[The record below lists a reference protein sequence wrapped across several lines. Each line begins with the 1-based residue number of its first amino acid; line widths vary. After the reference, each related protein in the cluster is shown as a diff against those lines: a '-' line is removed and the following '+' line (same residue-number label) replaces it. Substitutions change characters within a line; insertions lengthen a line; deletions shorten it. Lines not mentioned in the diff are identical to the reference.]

1 MGVNLSGSTPTTP
14 GTPGGIAQAI
24 HDAIAA
30 AGGIGGVLAGV
41 VNGIIGGIVGAVQG
55 IAHLIGGLFSLGRQD
70 TAAVDQKRVEGEL
83 AIVANMSSSLEYL
96 DEIQRVGGAFS
107 DTPEW
112 NITYGEL
119 NPHPIPLGSAEPVYR
134 GAFPLAQGTAWH
146 PPVKDWL
153 WSHGHTL
160 AGSDSAR
167 GLIAERAG
175 TLELMESG
183 LWMIY
188 FQAAL
193 LQGTGYPNTPA
204 DVWCYVTD
212 QKDYVPVGA
221 PVPGMDS
228 YHRLTGSKSTSDVH
242 GYSAIHTFGRA
253 GQYLGVRDTTQ
264 GGGNTVSGYMMAYL
278 DSPGWFVHMAA
289 SAYKHFGG
297 PASTFVF
304 AQKVNSSTL
313 RGDIDQAQAD
323 LAAALPGQPIAQQLD
338 EAVIAAMIA
347 EADAIDVTSEEP
359 QP

>member
-41 VNGIIGGIVGAVQG
+41 VNGIIGGIVGGLQS
-55 IAHLIGGLFSLGRQD
+55 IAGLIGGLFSLGRQD
-70 TAAVDQKRVEGEL
+70 TAAVDQKRVEGEN

-96 DEIQRVGGAFS
+96 DEIQRVGGAYM

-112 NITYGEL
+112 AIVNGEAF
-119 NPHPIPLGSAEPVYR
+119 PHAVPLGGDTAPHY
-134 GAFPLAQGTAWH
+134 GAFPLAQGTTWH
-146 PPVKDWL
+146 PRAQPWTRSSGDVL
-153 WSHGHTL
+153 
-160 AGSDSAR
+160 GSASGRIEVAQ
-167 GLIAERAG
+167 RAG
-175 TLELMESG
+175 TLELLEAG

-188 FQAAL
+188 FQAAV
-193 LQGTGYPNTPA
+193 LQGSGYTTTPA
-204 DVWCYVTD
+204 DVWCYVSS
-212 QKDYVPVGA
+212 QKDYIPVGA
-221 PVPGMDS
+221 PQSGMSTFGRLDGV
-228 YHRLTGSKSTSDVH
+228 HRTSDIY
-242 GYSAIHTFGRA
+242 GFNAIHTFGRA
-253 GQYLGVRDTTQ
+253 GQYLGTRDTTQ

-278 DSPGWFVHMAA
+278 DSPGWFIHMAC
-289 SAYKHFGG
+289 SAYRHFGG

-313 RGDIDQAQAD
+313 RGDIDQAKAD

-338 EAVIAAMIA
+338 EAAIAAMIA
-347 EADAIDVTSEEP
+347 EAEAIDVTSEEP